1 MRFPTFAAFS
11 VLAFAA
17 CAGTAAFVPASAQQ
31 TVIYRCTDAK
41 GAVTMQNDKPCAPGM
56 RQEVRNVGA
65 LPTAAA
71 PARKTETEAAPIGP
85 PPGARFE
92 LVRGPVSE
100 ALPASDVPEAER
112 KPPPVLYQCE
122 TWDKDHY
129 LSEVAEPEPR
139 CVPLQ
144 TVGIDGSS
152 LYAGGEACEM
162 KRDSCT
168 ALSDAALCQAWRRR
182 VDEAQFRMKFAPD
195 DERDGRKAEYDNYA
209 RALADSSC
217 R

>member
-1 MRFPTFAAFS
+1 MRFPTTAAFI
-11 VLAFAA
+11 VVAFAS
-17 CAGTAAFVPASAQQ
+17 CAGIAAFVPVSAQQ
-31 TVIYRCTDAK
+31 TVIYRCTDTK

-56 RQEVRNVGA
+56 RQEVRNIGA
-65 LPTAAA
+65 LPTAPA
-71 PARKTETEAAPIGP
+71 PARKAEAPAASVGP

-100 ALPASDVPEAER
+100 ALPASSVPEAAR
-112 KPPPVLYQCE
+112 KPPPPLFQCE
-122 TWDKDHY
+122 TWDKDSY
-129 LSEVAEPEPR
+129 LSENAEPEPR

-144 TVGIDGSS
+144 TVGLDGNP
-152 LYAGGEACEM
+152 LRAGGEACEM
-162 KRDSCT
+162 KRDSCAPLT
-168 ALSDAALCQAWRRR
+168 DLALCRAWRRR

-195 DERDGRKAEYDNYA
+195 DEREARKAEYDKYA

>member
-1 MRFPTFAAFS
+1 MRLPTVSAFIFAVAS
-11 VLAFAA
+11 
-17 CAGTAAFVPASAQQ
+17 CAGIAVPAPASAQQ

-65 LPTAAA
+65 LPTAPA
-71 PARKTETEAAPIGP
+71 PARKLEAPTVPVGP

-100 ALPASDVPEAER
+100 ALPASSVPDAER
-112 KPPPVLYQCE
+112 KPPPPLFHCD
-122 TWDKDHY
+122 TWDKDSY
-129 LSEVAEPEPR
+129 LSETAEPAPR

-152 LYAGGEACEM
+152 LLAGGDACEM
-162 KRDSCT
+162 KHDSCA
-168 ALSDAALCQAWRRR
+168 ALADVALCQAWRRR
-182 VDEAQFRMKFAPD
+182 VDEAQFRMKFASAE
-195 DERDGRKAEYDNYA
+195 ERDARAAEYDRYA
-209 RALADSSC
+209 QALADSNC

>member
-1 MRFPTFAAFS
+1 MRFHTAAAFIV
-11 VLAFAA
+11 VLASAT
-17 CAGTAAFVPASAQQ
+17 GIAAFAPASAQQ

-41 GAVTMQNDKPCAPGM
+41 GAVTMQNDKPCAPGT

-65 LPTAAA
+65 LPTAPA
-71 PARKTETEAAPIGP
+71 PARKAEAPAAPIGP

-100 ALPASDVPEAER
+100 ALPASSVPEDER
-112 KPPPVLYQCE
+112 KPPPPLFQCE
-122 TWDKDHY
+122 TWDKDSY
-129 LSEVAEPEPR
+129 LSENAEPEPR

-144 TVGIDGSS
+144 TVGINGNP
-152 LYAGGEACEM
+152 LLAGGEACEM

-168 ALSDAALCQAWRRR
+168 ALTDVALCRAWQRR
-182 VDEAQFRMKFAPD
+182 VDAAQFRMKFAPD
-195 DERDGRKAEYDNYA
+195 DERGARKAEYDTYA
-209 RALADSSC
+209 KALADSSC

>member
-1 MRFPTFAAFS
+1 MRFHTTAAFIAA
-11 VLAFAA
+11 AFAS
-17 CAGTAAFVPASAQQ
+17 CAGIAAFVPASAQQ

-56 RQEVRNVGA
+56 RQEVRKIGT
-65 LPTAAA
+65 LPTAPA
-71 PARKTETEAAPIGP
+71 PARKADAPATPVGP

-100 ALPASDVPEAER
+100 ALPPSSVPDAER
-112 KPPPVLYQCE
+112 KPPPPLFQCE
-122 TWDKDHY
+122 TWDKDSY
-129 LSEVAEPEPR
+129 LSENAEPAPR

-144 TVGIDGSS
+144 TVGIDGSA
-152 LYAGGEACEM
+152 LLAGGEACEM
-162 KRDSCT
+162 KQDTCA
-168 ALSDAALCQAWRRR
+168 ALTDAALCQAWRRR

-195 DERDGRKAEYDNYA
+195 DERDARKVEYDKYA
-209 RALADSSC
+209 QVLADSSC

>member
-1 MRFPTFAAFS
+1 MRFHATAAFI
-11 VLAFAA
+11 VVVFAS
-17 CAGTAAFVPASAQQ
+17 CAGTAALVPAAAQQ

-56 RQEVRNVGA
+56 RQDVRNVGA
-65 LPTAAA
+65 LPTAPA
-71 PARKTETEAAPIGP
+71 PARKAEAPAAPVGP

-100 ALPASDVPEAER
+100 ALPPSSVPEAER
-112 KPPPVLYQCE
+112 KPPPPLFQCE
-122 TWDKDHY
+122 TWDRDSY
-129 LSEVAEPEPR
+129 LGENAEPEPR

-144 TVGIDGSS
+144 TVGIDGSP
-152 LYAGGEACEM
+152 LAGGEACEM

-168 ALSDAALCQAWRRR
+168 ALSDVALCQAWRRR

-195 DERDGRKAEYDNYA
+195 GERDARKADYDRYA
-209 RALADSSC
+209 QALADSNC

>member
-17 CAGTAAFVPASAQQ
+17 CADTAAFVPASAQQ

-56 RQEVRNVGA
+56 RQDVRKVGA

-71 PARKTETEAAPIGP
+71 PAPKAEAPAAPIGP

-100 ALPASDVPEAER
+100 ALPASNVPEAER
-112 KPPPVLYQCE
+112 KPPPPLFQCE
-122 TWDKDHY
+122 TWDKDSY
-129 LSEVAEPEPR
+129 LSEDAEPEPR

-144 TVGIDGSS
+144 TVGLDGSP
-152 LYAGGEACEM
+152 LLGGGEACEM
-162 KRDSCT
+162 KRDSCS
-168 ALSDAALCQAWRRR
+168 ALTDVALCRAWRRR
-182 VDEAQFRMKFAPD
+182 VDEAQFRMKFAAD
-195 DERDGRKAEYDNYA
+195 DGRETRKAEYEKYA
-209 RALADSSC
+209 QALADSSC

>member
-1 MRFPTFAAFS
+1 MRFHTPAAFI
-11 VLAFAA
+11 VAFAS
-17 CAGTAAFVPASAQQ
+17 CAGIAASVPASAQQ

-65 LPTAAA
+65 LPTAPA
-71 PARKTETEAAPIGP
+71 PARKSEAEAAPVGP

-100 ALPASDVPEAER
+100 ALPAPTVPEPER
-112 KPPPVLYQCE
+112 KPPPSLFQCE
-122 TWDKDHY
+122 TWDKDSY
-129 LSEVAEPEPR
+129 LSENAEPEPR
-139 CVPLQ
+139 CMPLQ

-152 LYAGGEACEM
+152 LLAGGEACEM

-168 ALSDAALCQAWRRR
+168 ALTDVALCQAWRRR

-195 DERDGRKAEYDNYA
+195 DEREARKAEYDTYA
-209 RALADSSC
+209 QALADSSC